1 MVLSLETM
9 YKSLEY
15 TSLLRGKMGIE
26 ADSVLLVSHLFLR
39 AIGSRIFIHHANRI
53 PSEGGILV
61 VSNHRSFMD
70 PLLLTVAV
78 NRPIRF
84 ACHHYMGQVPVLRE
98 VVKGLGCFPLDN
110 PSHRQKH
117 FFQQATELLQ
127 AQEMVGVF
135 PEGATPMVN
144 FTPPDRLG
152 NLQRGFAHLALRAP
166 VSNLAILPVAIASS
180 EEQLIS
186 SRIPLKLLSFFDPSE
201 PLFNQPGWHPAI
213 VYQRSNVMFGR
224 PFWITASHRQQYQG
238 KQAKQLVNQLTNYVS
253 QEIASLLQKGCF

>member
-1 MVLSLETM
+1 
-9 YKSLEY
+9 
-15 TSLLRGKMGIE
+15 MGIE
-26 ADSVLLVSHLFLR
+26 ADSVLLISRLFLA
-39 AIGSRIFIHHANRI
+39 AIGSRTFLHHADRI
-53 PSEGGILV
+53 PTEGAVLL

-98 VVKGLGCFPLDN
+98 VVTGLGCFPLDD

-117 FFQQATELLQ
+117 FFRQATALLQ

-135 PEGATPMVN
+135 PEGASPMVRS
-144 FTPPDRLG
+144 TPPNIMGDF
-152 NLQRGFAHLALRAP
+152 QRGFAHLALRAP

-180 EEQLIS
+180 EEHLIS

-213 VYQRSNVMFGR
+213 VYQRSNIMFGR
-224 PFWITASHRQQYQG
+224 PFWITPSHRQQYQG
-238 KQAKQLVNQLTNYVS
+238 KHAKQLVTDLTNYVS
-253 QEIASLLQKGCF
+253 QEISGLLKLGCF